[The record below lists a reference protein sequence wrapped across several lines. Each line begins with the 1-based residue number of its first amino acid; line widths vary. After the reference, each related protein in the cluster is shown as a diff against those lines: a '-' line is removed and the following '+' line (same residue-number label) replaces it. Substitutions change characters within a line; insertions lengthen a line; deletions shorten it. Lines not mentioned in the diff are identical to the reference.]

1 MLRSVPA
8 TVSAA
13 VMAGLLAAAAALA
26 GPAAGR
32 TWSGGDMAAA
42 STGLASTGICQSAI
56 RPNLAARLS
65 RGIEKALAGRVSAV
79 GLTAAD
85 PRLGLTC
92 ALNQTRHFDSASA
105 IKATIISAL
114 VYKEHGPSHLTS
126 TERGLA
132 WEMIT
137 ESDNDAATALWN
149 DVGIASLQR
158 FLNAAHMTHTIL
170 DNAAWGLSQLTA
182 QDELKL
188 LELLA
193 TPGKV
198 LSSASRGYVL
208 WLMANVIP
216 SQHWGVPAGAPAG
229 VTVSVKNGW
238 LPDPNTGLWHINS
251 IGVFRGKN
259 VDYEIAVLTSGNP
272 TMAYGVE
279 TIEKAAYT
287 INVDIYR
294 ATLPR

>member
-1 MLRSVPA
+1 VPRSAPA
-8 TVSAA
+8 IICAA
-13 VMAGLLAAAAALA
+13 TAAAGLLAAAVALS
-26 GPAAGR
+26 GPAIGSTGAAG
-32 TWSGGDMAAA
+32 TAGAA
-42 STGLASTGICQSAI
+42 SAASAAICRSAI
-56 RPNLAARLS
+56 RPKLAARLS
-65 RGIEKALAGRVSAV
+65 TGIEKALAGRVSDV
-79 GLTAAD
+79 GLTVAY

-92 ALNQTRHFDSASA
+92 ALHQTRHFDSASA

-114 VYKEHGPSHLTS
+114 LYKEHGPSHLTS
-126 TERGLA
+126 AQRGLA

-137 ESDNDAATALWN
+137 ESDNDAATALW
-149 DVGIASLQR
+149 DQAGITSLQR
-158 FLNAAHMTHTIL
+158 FLNAARMTHTVL
-170 DNAAWGLSQLTA
+170 DNDAWGLSQLTA

-198 LSSASRGYVL
+198 LSTASRDYIL
-208 WLMANVIP
+208 WLMAHVTP
-216 SQHWGVPAGAPAG
+216 SQHWGVPAGAPSG

-251 IGVFRGKN
+251 IGVFRGTN

-272 TMAYGVE
+272 TMAYGIT

-287 INVDIYR
+287 INIDIYR
-294 ATLPR
+294 ATRPK